1 MIKAKKMPLFENAF
15 ELYLNPLIRRS
26 FANVFGRDIVQP
38 PSQPVLF
45 IANHSSWWDGLLFF
59 FLNRS
64 VWRHDVHMMMDEKG
78 LKRYGFFRYLGAF
91 SINRSKPKDIL
102 ASLQYAEQLLLS
114 GKTVILFPQGEEF
127 HQEIRPLGFS
137 TGIAYL
143 MEHCPDVPAIP
154 VSFYYSFR
162 HERKPEVWVQQGNPF
177 YYKEIRGSARKEKT
191 GSIEQAITEQL
202 DQLKSEVVSENTA
215 AFRKFTGRRK

>member
-154 VSFYYSFR
+154 VSFLLFV
-162 HERKPEVWVQQGNPF
+162 P
-177 YYKEIRGSARKEKT
+177 ARTQT
-191 GSIEQAITEQL
+191 GSMGATRQTFL
-202 DQLKSEVVSENTA
+202 LCRN
-215 AFRKFTGRRK
+215 RGRSKKREKPPPLNKPLQNSLIS